1 MAALMSDYVYGLIGG
16 VLLGTAAVFLRL
28 SLNAPLGISGFLSR
42 ALTFR
47 VKQADWRLSFLGGM
61 LLVGLVLPFVFP
73 LALAESLQGDW
84 WLIASAALLVGVGAR
99 VAGGCTSGH
108 SLCGMGSL
116 ELDSIAATLIFIV
129 SGAVTV
135 FFTSGGVLG

>member
-1 MAALMSDYVYGLIGG
+1 MAAWMSDYVYGLIGG

-28 SLNAPLGISGFLSR
+28 SLNSPLGISGFLSR

-47 VKQADWRLSFLGGM
+47 INQADWRLSFLAGM
-61 LLVGLVLPFVFP
+61 LLVGLALPFIYP
-73 LALAESLQGDW
+73 AALAESLQGDW
-84 WLIASAALLVGVGAR
+84 WVIAGAALLVGVGAR

-116 ELDSIAATLIFIV
+116 DVDSIAATVIFMIA
-129 SGAVTV
+129 GATTV
-135 FFTSGGVLG
+135 YLTNGGMFG